1 MRKLANLMLYF
12 VNLLK
17 ILINMI
23 QLWHRNTI
31 DYNVKYINTYI
42 YVSIYNERYKK
53 VKVEKLFKNKI
64 Q

>member
-1 MRKLANLMLYF
+1 
-12 VNLLK
+12 
-17 ILINMI
+17 MI